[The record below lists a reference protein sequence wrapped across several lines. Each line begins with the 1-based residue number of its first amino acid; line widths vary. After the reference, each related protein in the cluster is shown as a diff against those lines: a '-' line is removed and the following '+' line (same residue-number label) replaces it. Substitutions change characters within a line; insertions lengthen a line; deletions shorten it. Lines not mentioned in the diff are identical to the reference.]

1 MFVLQI
7 EGEVVPDYDYDVP
20 CKYGAFFSS
29 FIGRGKSRALSQKS
43 EQKAYALN
51 LLMQHQAG
59 KTFEFTEKMTKPVG
73 VIKIVIDQYSAKAK
87 TMIPKK

>member
-1 MFVLQI
+1 
-7 EGEVVPDYDYDVP
+7 
-20 CKYGAFFSS
+20 KYGAFFSS
-29 FIGRGKSRALSQKS
+29 FIGRGKAELIEES

-59 KTFEFTEKMTKPVG
+59 KIFEFTEKMTKPVG

-87 TMIPKK
+87 TMMPKK